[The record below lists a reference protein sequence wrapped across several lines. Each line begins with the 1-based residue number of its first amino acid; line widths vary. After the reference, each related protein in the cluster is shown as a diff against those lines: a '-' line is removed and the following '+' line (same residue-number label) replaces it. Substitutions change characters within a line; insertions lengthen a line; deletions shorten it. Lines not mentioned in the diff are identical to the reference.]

1 MSQVLSMPYLLFAH
15 RGQVGVG
22 DVDGHGGR
30 HIASHHQQQGRRL
43 QHLGGE
49 INETTSGKL
58 EERVDFQKTSS
69 IPLVELPSSFLSLKQ
84 TEQVKTLGNQKSHGP
99 PTRLM
104 TKPRTKGIAKK
115 SIKSCHHLDCFLAL
129 GARARPQRKPRLQMA
144 AITWWSRYI
153 WTNT

>member
-1 MSQVLSMPYLLFAH
+1 MPHLLFAH

-30 HIASHHQQQGRRL
+30 HVASHHQQQGGRL

-49 INETTSGKL
+49 INKTTPGKL

-84 TEQVKTLGNQKSHGP
+84 TAQVKTLWNQESHWT
-99 PTRLM
+99 PTQLV
-104 TKPRTKGIAKK
+104 
-115 SIKSCHHLDCFLAL
+115 
-129 GARARPQRKPRLQMA
+129 
-144 AITWWSRYI
+144 
-153 WTNT
+153 